1 MHGQLS
7 TKNYKAQAEPV
18 TKSKLVQEVAKR
30 IEWHIEDLE
39 RNSDVSFQSSPS
51 HRFIDAR

>member
-7 TKNYKAQAEPV
+7 TKNYKVQAESV

-30 IEWHIEDLE
+30 IEWHITDLE
-39 RNSDVSFQSSPS
+39 TNSDVS
-51 HRFIDAR
+51 R